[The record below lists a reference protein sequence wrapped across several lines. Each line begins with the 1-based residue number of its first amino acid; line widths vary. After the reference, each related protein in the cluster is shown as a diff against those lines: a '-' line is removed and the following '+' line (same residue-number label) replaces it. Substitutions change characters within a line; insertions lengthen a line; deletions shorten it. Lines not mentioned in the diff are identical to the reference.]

1 MWIVRLALRRPYT
14 FVVAA
19 ILILLLGIVS
29 IRNTP
34 TDIFPNI
41 DIPVVSVIW
50 NYNGLPPSQMEK
62 YITTFSEYALSSGVN
77 DVRAMESQTVNG
89 AAVIKVYFQPNVKIA
104 EAVAQ
109 VVSISQTIIRR
120 MPAGTVPPLILRYE
134 ASSVPILQMS
144 LSSAKLSE
152 SQLYDFGI
160 YRIRTAIA
168 PVKGA
173 RLALP
178 YGGKPRQIQVDLDP
192 AAMMA
197 KGVSADDV
205 NNALLNQ
212 NLSLPTGDAKV
223 GATDYIVGMNM
234 NPSNIEAL
242 NDVPVKKVHGTWIYI
257 RDVAH
262 VRDGFGVQTNVV
274 RSEGHRGALLTV
286 LKTGQASTLDVVA
299 SIKEILPGLRSQ
311 YPDIQIAELFD
322 QSLFVKAAIK
332 GVVGEGL
339 IAALLTAGMILLF
352 LGSLRST
359 FIVVISIPLSI
370 LTSLIILYATGETLN
385 IMTLGGLALAV
396 GILVD
401 DATVE
406 IENVHRNAKLGKPL
420 EETILMGA
428 RQIFVPTLVST
439 LSICIVF
446 VSVLFLNGPA
456 KYLFTPLALAVVYA
470 MMASWV
476 LSRTLVPVMVKYLL
490 PKELDAGHEH
500 VSPGFHQRF
509 EAAFE
514 RLRTVYMGA
523 LTACLNHRR
532 NVMLTSGFVVLAT
545 LALVPFV
552 GRDFFPTVDAGQI
565 RIHVTA
571 PAGTRLE
578 ETEALYGRVEDVLR
592 QLIPDHDRDLILDNI
607 GLPQSV
613 NLAFT
618 DTPTIS
624 SADGEILISLKPE
637 HRVRT
642 PDYVRLLRNEL
653 PQRFPGVS
661 FFFQPADIVSQILN
675 FGLPAPIDVQIAGF
689 NPKIPAIAQELET
702 RIAAIP
708 GAADVHRHQI
718 SNAPQLQVN
727 VNRNRA
733 ADLGMTQH
741 DVANNVLIG
750 LSSSSVIS
758 YNLWPDP
765 KTGVGYPIA
774 IQTPQAEVASI
785 DQIMNLP
792 LPGKGGAA
800 TEPLSNLATLERR
813 ETPAVISHYDV
824 QPVFDIYANV
834 QDRDLGALASDIQKV
849 VNDITP
855 KLPPGT
861 RLVMRGQVESMN
873 QAFIPLGL
881 GIIFAASLIYFLMVV
896 NFQSWTD
903 PFIIITALPGALCGI
918 VWMLFVT
925 ATPFSVPSLMGTIM
939 SLGVATAN
947 SILVVTFAN
956 DCMHAGADPVK
967 AALEAGFTRLRPVLM
982 TAAAMLIGMVP
993 MALGLGEGGEQNAP
1007 LGRAVIGGL
1016 LVATLSTLVFVPVV
1030 FAWVK
1035 EVMIRKGYR
1044 FDAVSAHADAI

>member
-19 ILILLLGIVS
+19 ILILLLGVVA

-50 NYNGLPPSQMEK
+50 NYTGLPPSQMEK
-62 YITTFSEYALSSGVN
+62 YITTFSEYSLSAAVN
-77 DVRAMESQTVNG
+77 DVRAIESQTVNG
-89 AAVIKVYFQPNVKIA
+89 AAVIKIYFQPNVKIA

-109 VVSISQTIIRR
+109 VVSVSQTIIRR

-134 ASSVPILQMS
+134 ASSVPILQMALAS
-144 LSSAKLSE
+144 TKLSE

-197 KGVSADDV
+197 KGVTADDI

-212 NLSLPTGDAKV
+212 NLSLPTGDAKIGNV
-223 GATDYIVGMNM
+223 DYLVGMNM

-242 NDVPVKKVHGTWIYI
+242 NDVPVKRVGGAWIYV

-274 RSEGHRGALLTV
+274 RSEGQRGALLTV
-286 LKTGQASTLDVVA
+286 LKTGQASTLEVVE
-299 SIKEILPGLRSQ
+299 SIRDILPGLRAQ
-311 YPDIQIAELFD
+311 YPDIQISELFD
-322 QSLFVKAAIK
+322 QSLFVKAAIRS
-332 GVVGEGL
+332 VMGEGL
-339 IAALLTAGMILLF
+339 VAALLTASMILLF

-359 FIVVISIPLSI
+359 FIVVISIPLSV
-370 LTSLIILYATGETLN
+370 LTSIIILYATGETLN

-406 IENVHRNAKLGKPL
+406 IENIHRNAKLGKPL

-428 RQIFVPTLVST
+428 RQIFVPTMVST

-446 VSVLFLNGPA
+446 VSVSFLNGPA
-456 KYLFTPLALAVVYA
+456 KYLFTPLALSVVYA
-470 MMASWV
+470 MLASWV

-490 PKELDAGHEH
+490 PKELDAGHGH
-500 VSPGFHQRF
+500 TTPGFHQRF
-509 EAAFE
+509 EARFE
-514 RLRTVYMGA
+514 QARAAYMRF
-523 LTACLNHRR
+523 LTACLQHRR
-532 NVMLTSGFVVLAT
+532 TVLASAGFVLLAT
-545 LALVPFV
+545 AGILPFV
-552 GRDFFPTVDAGQI
+552 GRDFFPDVDAGQI
-565 RIHVTA
+565 RMHVTA

-578 ETEALYGRVEDVLR
+578 ETEALYGKVEAALR
-592 QLIPDHDRDLILDNI
+592 QLIPDSDRNLILDNI

-618 DTPTIS
+618 DTPTVS

-642 PDYVRLLRNEL
+642 QDYVRLLRREL
-653 PQRFPGVS
+653 ALRFPGVG

-689 NPKIPAIAQELET
+689 DPKLPALTQELQN
-702 RIAAIP
+702 RIASIP

-718 SNAPQLQVN
+718 ANAPLLQVS

-733 ADLGMTQH
+733 ADLGLTQH

-750 LSSSSVIS
+750 LSSSIVVS

-774 IQTPQAEVASI
+774 IQTPQTDMASL
-785 DQIMNLP
+785 DQLMNLP
-792 LPGKGGAA
+792 LPGKGPAA
-800 TEPLSNLATLERR
+800 TEPLGNLATIERR

-824 QPVFDIYANV
+824 QPVFDIYASV
-834 QDRDLGALASDIQKV
+834 QDRDLGALSGDIQRV
-849 VNDITP
+849 LDEFTP
-855 KLPPGT
+855 RLPAGT
-861 RLVMRGQVESMN
+861 RLSLHGQAESMN
-873 QAFIPLGL
+873 HAFLRLGV
-881 GIIFAASLIYFLMVV
+881 GIIFAAGLIYFLMVV

-903 PFIIITALPGALCGI
+903 PFIIIMALPGALCGV
-918 VWMLFVT
+918 VWMLFAT
-925 ATPFSVPSLMGTIM
+925 ATTFSVPSLMGTIM

-956 DCMHAGADPVK
+956 DCMHAGSDPMK
-967 AALEAGFTRLRPVLM
+967 AALEAGFTRLRPVVM

-993 MALGLGEGGEQNAP
+993 MALGFGEGGEQNAP

-1030 FAWVK
+1030 FTWVK
-1035 EVMIRKGYR
+1035 EQLLRRGYR
-1044 FDAVSAHADAI
+1044 FDAVSAHADPI

>member
-50 NYNGLPPSQMEK
+50 NYSGLPPAQMEK
-62 YITTFSEYALSSGVN
+62 YITTFSEYSLSAGVN

-144 LSSAKLSE
+144 LSSTKLSE

-192 AAMMA
+192 SAMMA

-223 GATDYIVGMNM
+223 GDTDYIVGMNM

-242 NDVPVKKVHGTWIYI
+242 NDVPIKKVGNTWIYI

-299 SIKEILPGLRSQ
+299 SIKDILPGVRAQ

-406 IENVHRNAKLGKPL
+406 IENIERNLGMKKEL
-420 EETILMGA
+420 KQAILDGA
-428 RQIFVPTLVST
+428 QQIAVPAFVST

-446 VSVLFLNGPA
+446 VPMFFLAGVA
-456 KYLFTPLALAVVYA
+456 RYLFVPLAEAVVFA
-470 MMASWV
+470 MLASYV
-476 LSRTLVPVMVKYLL
+476 LSRTLVP
-490 PKELDAGHEH
+490 
-500 VSPGFHQRF
+500 
-509 EAAFE
+509 
-514 RLRTVYMGA
+514 
-523 LTACLNHRR
+523 
-532 NVMLTSGFVVLAT
+532 T
-545 LALVPFV
+545 LALYLLKTHE
-552 GRDFFPTVDAGQI
+552 GEFPK
-565 RIHVTA
+565 RS
-571 PAGTRLE
+571 R
-578 ETEALYGRVEDVLR
+578 
-592 QLIPDHDRDLILDNI
+592 
-607 GLPQSV
+607 
-613 NLAFT
+613 
-618 DTPTIS
+618 
-624 SADGEILISLKPE
+624 
-637 HRVRT
+637 
-642 PDYVRLLRNEL
+642 
-653 PQRFPGVS
+653 
-661 FFFQPADIVSQILN
+661 
-675 FGLPAPIDVQIAGF
+675 
-689 NPKIPAIAQELET
+689 
-702 RIAAIP
+702 
-708 GAADVHRHQI
+708 
-718 SNAPQLQVN
+718 
-727 VNRNRA
+727 
-733 ADLGMTQH
+733 
-741 DVANNVLIG
+741 
-750 LSSSSVIS
+750 
-758 YNLWPDP
+758 
-765 KTGVGYPIA
+765 
-774 IQTPQAEVASI
+774 
-785 DQIMNLP
+785 
-792 LPGKGGAA
+792 
-800 TEPLSNLATLERR
+800 
-813 ETPAVISHYDV
+813 
-824 QPVFDIYANV
+824 
-834 QDRDLGALASDIQKV
+834 
-849 VNDITP
+849 
-855 KLPPGT
+855 
-861 RLVMRGQVESMN
+861 
-873 QAFIPLGL
+873 
-881 GIIFAASLIYFLMVV
+881 
-896 NFQSWTD
+896 
-903 PFIIITALPGALCGI
+903 
-918 VWMLFVT
+918 
-925 ATPFSVPSLMGTIM
+925 
-939 SLGVATAN
+939 
-947 SILVVTFAN
+947 
-956 DCMHAGADPVK
+956 
-967 AALEAGFTRLRPVLM
+967 
-982 TAAAMLIGMVP
+982 
-993 MALGLGEGGEQNAP
+993 
-1007 LGRAVIGGL
+1007 
-1016 LVATLSTLVFVPVV
+1016 
-1030 FAWVK
+1030 
-1035 EVMIRKGYR
+1035 
-1044 FDAVSAHADAI
+1044 